1 MEDKIEMTNSS
12 TGYNLARRRFI
23 KLTGMATTGLLL
35 NLCFSGKN
43 KSIRFGLVTD
53 SHYAD
58 REPTN
63 TRFYRESL
71 DKMKECIDVMNN
83 EKVDFVIHLGDFK
96 DEDQNKQRE
105 DTLKYLRAI
114 EAAFGKFNGPRYHCV
129 GNHDVDS
136 ITKQQFLTNIENTG
150 ISQDKSYYSFDS
162 GDFHCVVLDSNF
174 HEDGRDHFYKEGADW
189 RNTNMPK
196 VELEW
201 LSEDLKSTDLP
212 VVIFSHHP
220 LHEYETHGTTYQV
233 SNYEEIQQVLES
245 QKNVVAVFQGH
256 VHQER
261 NEKVNGINYFTQL
274 AMVDHS
280 GPENN
285 SFSIVSISEEQ
296 IQIDGYRRVS
306 DQSYKHQV

>member
-1 MEDKIEMTNSS
+1 MENKIEMTNSS
-12 TGYNLARRRFI
+12 TGYSLARRRFI

-35 NLCFSGKN
+35 NSCFSGN

-58 REPTN
+58 REPAGQ
-63 TRFYRESL
+63 RHYRESL
-71 DKMKECIDVMNN
+71 DKMKECIDVMNK
-83 EKVDFVIHLGDFK
+83 EQVDFVIHLGDFK
-96 DEDQNKQRE
+96 DEDQNKQTE
-105 DTLKYLRAI
+105 DTLKYLRTI
-114 EAAFGKFNGPRYHCV
+114 ETAFGKFNGPRYHCV

-136 ITKQQFLTNIENTG
+136 ITKQQFLANVENTG
-150 ISQDKSYYSFDS
+150 IAKDKSYYSFDS

-196 VELEW
+196 VELDW
-201 LSEDLKSTDLP
+201 LSEDLKSTNLP
-212 VVIFSHHP
+212 VIIFTHHP
-220 LHEYETHGTTYQV
+220 LHLYQAHSATYQV

-274 AMVDHS
+274 AMVDHR

-285 SFSIVSISEEQ
+285 SFSIVSITEEQ

-306 DQSYKHQV
+306 DQSHALQV

>member
-1 MEDKIEMTNSS
+1 MEEKNKMTNSPE
-12 TGYNLARRRFI
+12 GYSLARRRFI

-35 NLCFSGKN
+35 NSCFPGKS
-43 KSIRFGLVTD
+43 KPVRFGLVTD

-58 REPTN
+58 REPAGK
-63 TRFYRESL
+63 RYYRESL
-71 DKMKECIDVMNN
+71 DKMKECIDVMNK

-96 DEDQNKQRE
+96 DEDKNKESE

-114 EAAFGKFNGPRYHCV
+114 EAQFGKFDGPRYHCV

-136 ITKQQFLTNIENTG
+136 ITKQQFLSNVENTG
-150 ISQDKSYYSFDS
+150 IGQDKSYYSFDS

-189 RNTNMPK
+189 RNTNMPQD
-196 VELEW
+196 ELQW

-212 VVIFSHHP
+212 ILIFTHHP
-220 LHEYETHGTTYQV
+220 LHTFKKHEV
-233 SNYEEIQQVLES
+233 RNYEDIQRVLES

-256 VHQER
+256 VHQE
-261 NEKVNGINYFTQL
+261 NYVNVSGIHYFTQL

-285 SFSIVSISEEQ
+285 SFSIVSISEEE